1 MELDA
6 RYLTVGI
13 SSSPARRASE
23 PGVLQRGASDLQR
36 PNLTEATTGG
46 GEDVSPSK
54 FVSETIRE
62 HICAERRRE
71 AIFDVCSPVKC
82 RLII

>member
-13 SSSPARRASE
+13 FIFPPARCASE
-23 PGVLQRGASDLQR
+23 PSVLQRAASDLQR

-46 GEDVSPSK
+46 GEDVSTSK
-54 FVSETIRE
+54 FVSETIRR
-62 HICAERRRE
+62 HICEQKG